1 MATTGD
7 TYLCAGRSLPAVGNA
22 VNRLLVF
29 FWRRIAIGVAKQGDS
44 ASRPRSMPSLTGKAA
59 IVRARP

>member
-7 TYLCAGRSLPAVGNA
+7 ADLCAGRSLPAVGNA

-29 FWRRIAIGVAKQGDS
+29 SWRRTAIGMANQGDS
-44 ASRPRSMPSLTGKAA
+44 A
-59 IVRARP
+59 IVLDQCPL